1 MKRIGIVSDSHGD
14 RGHLQQAL
22 MKLEAE
28 GRLDTLI
35 HCGDGGH
42 DAQALTGNILQTVI
56 VRGNCDGW
64 SSPYKEEMLVPING
78 VTFMVTHGHRY
89 RVKQDLSTL
98 ADSAAAKGAQI
109 VCFGHTH
116 IPFCEWRNGVLLV
129 NPGSC
134 AYTGRCALITIDD
147 RGEFTVQML

>member
-1 MKRIGIVSDSHGD
+1 MKRIGVVSDSHGD

-22 MKLEAE
+22 MKLEAD
-28 GRLDTLI
+28 GRIDALI

-64 SSPYKEEMLVPING
+64 SSPYKEEMFVPIGNAN
-78 VTFMVTHGHRY
+78 FFVTHGHRY
-89 RVKQDLSTL
+89 GVKRDLALL
-98 ADSAAAKGAQI
+98 AEAAAVKGAR
-109 VCFGHTH
+109 VACFGHTH
-116 IPFCEWRNGVLLV
+116 VPFCEWQNGVLLV

-134 AYTGRCALITIDD
+134 AYTGRCALITVDD
-147 RGEFTVQML
+147 RGEVSAKLL